1 MSNQTYKSIELTGT
15 SSKSV
20 EDAIQN
26 AVTRASRSV
35 QEMKWF
41 EVTEIRGNI
50 NKNLVNQWQ
59 VSFKVGFTIKDE
71 L

>member
-1 MSNQTYKSIELTGT
+1 MSNHTYKSIELTGT

-26 AVTRASRSV
+26 AISRASRTV
-35 QEMKWF
+35 KEMKWF

-59 VSFKVGFTIKDE
+59 VSFKVGFTIKDD
-71 L
+71 

>member
-1 MSNQTYKSIELTGT
+1 MGNHTDKTIELTGK
-15 SSKSV
+15 SNKSV

-26 AVTRASRSV
+26 AVSRASRSV
-35 QEMKWF
+35 KEMRWF

-59 VSFKVGFTIKDE
+59 VSFKVGFTIQDE
-71 L
+71 

>member
-1 MSNQTYKSIELTGT
+1 MSNHTYKTIELTGT
-15 SSKSV
+15 SNKSV
-20 EDAIQN
+20 EEAIQN
-26 AVTRASRSV
+26 AVSRASRTIE
-35 QEMKWF
+35 EMRWF

-71 L
+71 